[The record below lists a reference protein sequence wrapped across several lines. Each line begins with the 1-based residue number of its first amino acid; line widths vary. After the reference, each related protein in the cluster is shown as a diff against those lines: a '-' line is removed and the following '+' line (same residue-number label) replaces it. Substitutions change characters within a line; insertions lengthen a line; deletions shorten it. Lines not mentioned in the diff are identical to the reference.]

1 MIRFTSTELRPL
13 LTQNLGMQRP
23 LILEKNLGIYIR
35 IPDDR
40 RPGEWLKAW
49 AAGCNPSKDSD
60 WSAFSDALIPD
71 REFFFKTFMAQSMFD
86 AVLNEHCD
94 LLIKPVI
101 SDLNNALTLHKETQL
116 PMKEYVP
123 VGDYRERVQWLY
135 DQSLRHFHAC
145 VGDAERLSWRSQALF
160 VLDQVIRLDSKRAK
174 PADRE
179 MFNRAVES
187 VRDRIRAVMSD
198 GSLRYF

>member
-40 RPGEWLKAW
+40 RPGEWMKAW
-49 AAGCNPSKDSD
+49 AEGCNPSKDSGWLD
-60 WSAFSDALIPD
+60 VADGLIPD
-71 REFFFKTFMAQSMFD
+71 KEFSFKTFLAQSMFD
-86 AVLNEHCD
+86 AVLSKHCD
-94 LLIKPVI
+94 LLITPVI
-101 SDLNNALTLHKETQL
+101 SDLNNALTLHKETQPPL
-116 PMKEYVP
+116 KMYVP
-123 VGDYRERVQWLY
+123 VGQYRDSVQWLY

-145 VGDAERLSWRSQALF
+145 VGNAERLSWRSQALR

-179 MFNRAVES
+179 MFNRAVAS
-187 VRDRIRAVMSD
+187 VTDRIRTVMSD
-198 GSLRYF
+198 GSLRYS

>member
-23 LILEKNLGIYIR
+23 LILEKTLGIYIR

-49 AAGCNPSKDSD
+49 AVGCNPSKDAD
-60 WSAFSDALIPD
+60 WSALADALIPD
-71 REFFFKTFMAQSMFD
+71 REFSFKTFMAQSMFD
-86 AVLNEHCD
+86 AVLNDHHD
-94 LLIKPVI
+94 LLMKPVI
-101 SDLNNALTLHKETQL
+101 SDLNNALTVHKETPPPL
-116 PMKEYVP
+116 KVYVP
-123 VGDYRERVQWLY
+123 VGEYRDRIQWLY

-145 VGDAERLSWRSQALF
+145 VGDSERLSWRAQAWR

-174 PADRE
+174 PGDRE
-179 MFNRAVES
+179 MFDRAVGS
-187 VRDRIRAVMSD
+187 VRDRIHSVMSD
-198 GSLRYF
+198 GSLRYY